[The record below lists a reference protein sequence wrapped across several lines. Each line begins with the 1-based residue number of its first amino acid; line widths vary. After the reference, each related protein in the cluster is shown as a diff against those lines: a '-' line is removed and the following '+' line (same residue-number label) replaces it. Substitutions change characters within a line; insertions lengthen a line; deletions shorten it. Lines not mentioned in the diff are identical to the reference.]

1 MVFAAESFQK
11 RGETNRVAS
20 DVHQA
25 TFWNQGTL
33 VNINMY
39 FIFTDLG
46 TTFAR
51 ITSSLYHSI
60 TLFKES
66 MGIVGLFASTA
77 CLLIP
82 PT

>member
-1 MVFAAESFQK
+1 MMRWFSTAESFQK

-33 VNINMY
+33 VNID
-39 FIFTDLG
+39 IFTNSC
-46 TTFAR
+46 TTDAR
-51 ITSSLYHSI
+51 ITSRFTSVYYALYEFMVVLS
-60 TLFKES
+60 F
-66 MGIVGLFASTA
+66 FASTA
-77 CLLIP
+77 WPSIP